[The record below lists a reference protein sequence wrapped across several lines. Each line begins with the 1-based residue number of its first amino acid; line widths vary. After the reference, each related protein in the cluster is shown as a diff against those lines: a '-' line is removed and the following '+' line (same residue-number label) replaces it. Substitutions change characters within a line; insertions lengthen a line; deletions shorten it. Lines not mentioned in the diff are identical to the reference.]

1 MPVPKD
7 LTSFFLRLIEKS
19 KKSEINWQAT
29 GPPDAFRVTFSGIAI
44 LISLEG
50 DKPLVRIQLLNDKG
64 DTAAVISV
72 DQGDDEWLGAMSL
85 NNSANRKVTKK
96 DETLHRAMQELEKE
110 GSVGE
115 DRSQGKFQVKSSKT
129 GLLDSGF

>member
-1 MPVPKD
+1 MPVSKD

-50 DKPLVRIQLLNDKG
+50 DKPLVRIQLFNDKG

-85 NNSANRKVTKK
+85 INSANRKVTKK

-110 GSVGE
+110 GSVGDE
-115 DRSQGKFQVKSSKT
+115 PGAA
-129 GLLDSGF
+129 